1 MESLPA
7 LIALQDVM
15 CQLITPRRRNPSS
28 EKLIKRLVADV
39 WAVRL
44 GLRSACLLDG
54 VAINEEMAIQIA
66 DGMKDTCDHQSITG
80 SCSPSI
86 RIQITCLA
94 NLVVFHER
102 LSSSTFICSRSLWKT
117 REEPTGRA
125 ICIDLSSTPAKILD
139 QIPGPVQ
146 RVLETCAASDQLQA
160 SNRMIVEL
168 QPASTMICL
177 AGLFLGYPCTY
188 WNCSTNQLVSGPL
201 KVVQVNL
208 FQLTPS
214 AEEVPILPPRHQL
227 MAFSFPAAFDYPGS
241 SLESSKLIHHLK
253 HQIQEKMRG
262 AGCSYGWR
270 EVEIHVAQNLNIERV
285 AL

>member
-66 DGMKDTCDHQSITG
+66 DGMKD
-80 SCSPSI
+80 
-86 RIQITCLA
+86 ITCLA